1 MTLNRASFLAQMNM
15 LRKCW
20 RVGVGGWRREG
31 GRISANEVLKMILF
45 IKPATELLCC
55 VQLRAPCYQAY
66 CTAKA
71 GPTAQGLSS
80 VFPRPQAP
88 PPPPTGCQ
96 SQWAW
101 RAEELQ
107 EGAEA
112 LHQQIPPP
120 TWHGGR
126 RPWKEL
132 VISLWE

>member
-1 MTLNRASFLAQMNM
+1 MTLNPASFLAQMNM

-20 RVGVGGWRREG
+20 WGQGGVWHREG

-88 PPPPTGCQ
+88 PPPQQDASLTGHGEPR
-96 SQWAW
+96 SS
-101 RAEELQ
+101 RKELRPCISRS
-107 EGAEA
+107 
-112 LHQQIPPP
+112 HPP
-120 TWHGGR
+120 TWHGGH

-132 VISLWE
+132 VISLWA